1 MKNIF
6 HDLGDICE
14 RVSTRVHAAW
24 DALTGKRLNKIERLQ
39 LMSIFS
45 RLEAL
50 EASRTAADAVAADL
64 TTRVVALETKPDV
77 DAGAP
82 ALDALTARVTTLEGE
97 VGTPA
102 TPPVA

>member
-1 MKNIF
+1 MNNIF
-6 HDLGDICE
+6 HSLGNAYE
-14 RVSTRVHAAW
+14 RAKRRVRCVW
-24 DALTGKRLNKIERLQ
+24 DAMTGKGLTHIERLTI
-39 LMSIFS
+39 MSIFA
-45 RLEAL
+45 RIEAL

-82 ALDALTARVTTLEGE
+82 AMDALTARVTTLEGE

>member
-1 MKNIF
+1 MTSVF
-6 HDLGDICE
+6 YSLGNAHE
-14 RVSTRVHAAW
+14 RAKHHARCVW
-24 DALTGKRLNKIERLQ
+24 DAMTGNGLTHIERLTI
-39 LMSIFS
+39 MSIFA
-45 RLEAL
+45 RIEAL
-50 EASRTAADAVAADL
+50 EASRTAAEAVAADL

>member
-1 MKNIF
+1 MSVF
-6 HDLGDICE
+6 HSLGNAHE
-14 RVSTRVHAAW
+14 RAKHHARCVW
-24 DALTGKRLNKIERLQ
+24 DAMTGKGLTHTERLTI
-39 LMSIFS
+39 MSIFA
-45 RLEAL
+45 RIEAL

-77 DAGAP
+77 DAGVP
-82 ALDALTARVTTLEGE
+82 AMDALTARVTTLEGE

>member
-1 MKNIF
+1 MSVF
-6 HDLGDICE
+6 HSLGNAHE
-14 RVSTRVHAAW
+14 RAKHHARCVW
-24 DALTGKRLNKIERLQ
+24 DAMTGKGLTHIERLTI
-39 LMSIFS
+39 MSIFA
-45 RLEAL
+45 RIEAL
-50 EASRTAADAVAADL
+50 EASRTAAEAVAADL

-82 ALDALTARVTTLEGE
+82 AMDALTARVTTLEGE

>member
-1 MKNIF
+1 MSNIF
-6 HDLGDICE
+6 HSLGNAHE
-14 RVSTRVHAAW
+14 RAKHHARCVW
-24 DALTGKRLNKIERLQ
+24 DAMTGKGLTHIERLTI
-39 LMSIFS
+39 MSIFA
-45 RLEAL
+45 RIEAL